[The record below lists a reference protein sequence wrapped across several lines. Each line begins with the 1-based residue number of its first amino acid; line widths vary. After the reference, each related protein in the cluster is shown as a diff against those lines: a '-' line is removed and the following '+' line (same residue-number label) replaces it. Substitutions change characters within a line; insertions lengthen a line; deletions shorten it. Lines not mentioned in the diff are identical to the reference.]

1 MKTDT
6 LVFLL
11 IFLEYGLL
19 FVDDNED
26 EECEQFLYSKSSTLG
41 CCI

>member
-26 EECEQFLYSKSSTLG
+26 EECEQLIFK
-41 CCI
+41 